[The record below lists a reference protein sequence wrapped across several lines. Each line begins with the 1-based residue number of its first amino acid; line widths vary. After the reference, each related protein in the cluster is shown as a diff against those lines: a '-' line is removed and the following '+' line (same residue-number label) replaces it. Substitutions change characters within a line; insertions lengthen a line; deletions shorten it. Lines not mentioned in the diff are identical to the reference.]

1 MGKIVVIGSI
11 NMDIATEL
19 AGMPELGETVKGQDA
34 VISPGGKGAN
44 QAVAAAKLGG
54 DVVMVGM
61 IGNDA
66 FGADALANLNSFC
79 IDVTHV
85 RGVDLTTGLAMILRE
100 HGDNR
105 IIVAPGANNA
115 WPDDLMPDE
124 IIAGASIVLLQNE
137 IPFSVIEKAVDVA
150 VQHGIPTVFDPAPVD
165 RFPVAFLRKITY
177 LTPNETEFK
186 QLPDDILQGNTEA
199 LLVTRGKDG
208 VRVCDADG
216 DTDILAVDVE
226 VKDSTG
232 AGDTFNGAFAVAIT
246 AGKSLHD
253 AVRFANQAAAQ
264 STTKI
269 GAQVGMPFLEDIE
282 ANLEK

>member
-34 VISPGGKGAN
+34 VISLGGKGAN

-66 FGADALANLNSFC
+66 FGADALANLNSYC

-85 RGVDLTTGLAMILRE
+85 RSVDVTTGLAMILRE
-100 HGDNR
+100 RGDNR

-115 WPDDLMPDE
+115 WSDDLLLEE
-124 IIAGASIVLLQNE
+124 IIAEASIVLLQNE
-137 IPFSVIEKAVDVA
+137 IPFWVVERAVDIA
-150 VQHGIPTVFDPAPVD
+150 MDHGIPTVFDPAPVD
-165 RFPVAFLRKITY
+165 RFPVAFLQKITY

-186 QLPDDILQGNTEA
+186 QLPEDILHGNTKA
-199 LLVTRGKDG
+199 LLVTRGKNG
-208 VRVCDADG
+208 VRVCEADG
-216 DTDILAVDVE
+216 NVDIATIDVE

-246 AGKSLHD
+246 NGKSLHA

-269 GAQVGMPFLEDIE
+269 GAQAGMPFLKDIE

>member
-19 AGMPELGETVKGQDA
+19 AEMPNIGETVKGQDA
-34 VISPGGKGAN
+34 LISPGGKGAN

-66 FGADALANLNSFC
+66 FGADALANLNSFF

-85 RGVDLTTGLAMILRE
+85 RSIDLTTGLAVILRE

-115 WPDDLMPDE
+115 WPDDLQLEEVITD
-124 IIAGASIVLLQNE
+124 AAIVLLQNE
-137 IPFSVIEKAVDVA
+137 IPFSIIEKAVDIA
-150 VQHGIPTVFDPAPVD
+150 LRLGIPTVFDPAPVD
-165 RFPVAFLRKITY
+165 YFPVSFLRKITY

-186 QLPDDILQGNTEA
+186 QLPNDILGGHTKA
-199 LLVTRGKDG
+199 VLMTRGKDG
-208 VRVCDADG
+208 VRIYEYNESKDVPAID
-216 DTDILAVDVE
+216 VD

-232 AGDTFNGAFAVAIT
+232 AGDTFNGAFAFALSKG
-246 AGKSLHD
+246 ALLHE
-253 AVRFANQAAAQ
+253 AVHFANQAAAQ

-269 GAQVGMPFLEDIE
+269 GAQIGMPHLEDIE
-282 ANLEK
+282 ADLEK